1 MQFLNRVF
9 HLDEANTTVKRE
21 LIAALTTFVSLSYIL
36 FVNPNILHAA
46 GIPAGAA
53 FTVTALAT
61 TIGCFIMGLV
71 ANYPIALAPTLGSG
85 AFFAYNVCIGMKI
98 SWQTALASVLVASIL
113 FVLITALHLRELV
126 VDAIPQ
132 DLKYAISAGI
142 GLFIAFI
149 GLQNGK
155 LIVNSDSSLVTLGKF
170 SSPAVWITLF
180 GLVLTVVL
188 MAMNVP
194 GSIFIGMIVTAIFGI
209 CIGQIPLPHSIIST
223 PPSIAPT
230 FGQAVFHLKDINT
243 PQLFMVVLTFLLVT
257 FFDTAGTLIGM
268 TQQAGMVDKDGKIP
282 GIGRAFAADSTAMIE
297 GAILG
302 TAPLGTSVESSAGIA
317 MGGRT
322 GLTAI
327 FVGIFFLIS
336 MIFSPLLAVIP
347 TTVTAP
353 ALIIVGVLMASSL
366 KHINWEKFEIAFP
379 AFLTVVGMPLT
390 YSISDGLALGMIAYP
405 ITMVA
410 SKRYKEV
417 SATMYVL
424 FFIFVIFFLVT
435 NLQYYLKLKNK
446 KTHSVFTE
454 IPSEFFL

>member
-1 MQFLNRVF
+1 MELLNKVF
-9 HLDEANTTVKRE
+9 HLQDAHTTVKRE

-53 FTVTALAT
+53 FTVTAIAT
-61 TIGCFIMGLV
+61 AIGCFIMALV
-71 ANYPIALAPTLGSG
+71 ANYPIALAPTLGSA
-85 AFFAYNVCIGMKI
+85 AFFAYNVCGNMHIN
-98 SWQTALASVLVASIL
+98 WQTALAAVLVASIL

-155 LIVNSDSSLVTLGKF
+155 LIVDSSSSLVTLGKF

-180 GLVLTVVL
+180 GLILTVIL
-188 MAMNVP
+188 MSMNVP
-194 GSIFIGMIVTAIFGI
+194 GSIFIGMIITAIFGI
-209 CIGQIPLPHSIIST
+209 CIGQIPLPISFIST

-230 FGQAVFHLKDINT
+230 FGQAIFHLSDINT
-243 PQLFMVVLTFLLVT
+243 PQLFIVVLTFLLVT

-268 TQQAGMVDKDGKIP
+268 TEQAGLVDKNGKIP
-282 GIGRAFAADSTAMIE
+282 RIGRAFAADSTAMIE

-317 MGGRT
+317 MGGKT
-322 GLTAI
+322 GLTAMFI
-327 FVGIFFLIS
+327 GIFFLIS

-353 ALIIVGVLMASSL
+353 ALIIVGVLMASNL
-366 KHINWEKFEIAFP
+366 KKIDWEKFEIAFP
-379 AFLTVVGMPLT
+379 SFLIVVGMPLT

-405 ITMVA
+405 ITMIA
-410 SKRYKEV
+410 TKRYKDV
-417 SATMYVL
+417 SIMMYVL
-424 FFIFVIFFLVT
+424 FFIFIGFFLIT
-435 NLQYYLKLKNK
+435 NL
-446 KTHSVFTE
+446 
-454 IPSEFFL
+454 

>member
-1 MQFLNRVF
+1 MTTLDKVF
-9 HLDEANTTVKRE
+9 HLNDAHTTVKRE

-46 GIPAGAA
+46 GIDKGVA
-53 FTVTALAT
+53 FTVTAVSIA
-61 TIGCFIMGLV
+61 IGCFIMGLV
-71 ANYPIALAPTLGSG
+71 ANYPIALAPTLGSA
-85 AFFAYNVCIGMKI
+85 AFFAYNVCGGMHI
-98 SWQTALASVLVASIL
+98 NWQTALAAVLVASVL
-113 FVLITALHLRELV
+113 FILITILKLREKV

-155 LIVNSDSSLVTLGKF
+155 LIVNSDSNLVTLGKF
-170 SSPAVWITLF
+170 NSPAVWITLF
-180 GLVLTVVL
+180 GLTLTVIL

-194 GSIFIGMIVTAIFGI
+194 GSIFIGMVVTAIFGI
-209 CIGQIPLPHSIIST
+209 VIGQVAVPKAIVSAA
-223 PPSIAPT
+223 PSIAPT

-268 TQQAGMVDKDGKIP
+268 TEQAGMVDKNGKIP
-282 GIGRAFAADSTAMIE
+282 RIGKAFVSDSLAMVE
-297 GAILG
+297 GAVLG

-322 GLTAI
+322 GLTAV

-353 ALIIVGVLMASSL
+353 ALIIVGVLMAGNL
-366 KHINWEKFEIAFP
+366 KKINWDKFEIAFP
-379 AFLTVVGMPLT
+379 AFLTVIGMPLT

-405 ITMVA
+405 ITMLA
-410 SKRYKEV
+410 SKQAKKV
-417 SATMYVL
+417 SPMMYAL
-424 FFIFVIFFLVT
+424 FIVFVIFFLVT
-435 NLQYYLKLKNK
+435 NM
-446 KTHSVFTE
+446 
-454 IPSEFFL
+454 

>member
-1 MQFLNRVF
+1 MELLNKVF
-9 HLDEANTTVKRE
+9 HLQDAHTTVKRE

-53 FTVTALAT
+53 FTVTAIAT
-61 TIGCFIMGLV
+61 AIGCFIMALV
-71 ANYPIALAPTLGSG
+71 ANYPIALAPTLGSA
-85 AFFAYNVCIGMKI
+85 AFFAYNVCGNMHIN
-98 SWQTALASVLVASIL
+98 WQTALAAVLVASIL

-155 LIVNSDSSLVTLGKF
+155 LIVDSSSSLVTLGKF

-180 GLVLTVVL
+180 GLILTVIL
-188 MAMNVP
+188 MSMNVP
-194 GSIFIGMIVTAIFGI
+194 GSIFIGMIITAIFGI
-209 CIGQIPLPHSIIST
+209 CIGQIPLPTSFIST

-230 FGQAVFHLKDINT
+230 FGQAIFHLSDINT
-243 PQLFMVVLTFLLVT
+243 PQLFIVVLTFLLVT

-268 TQQAGMVDKDGKIP
+268 TEQAGLVDKNGKIP
-282 GIGRAFAADSTAMIE
+282 RIGRAFAADSTAMIE

-317 MGGRT
+317 MGGKT
-322 GLTAI
+322 GLTAMFI
-327 FVGIFFLIS
+327 GIFFLIS

-353 ALIIVGVLMASSL
+353 ALIIVGVLIASNL
-366 KHINWEKFEIAFP
+366 KKIDWEKFEIAFP
-379 AFLTVVGMPLT
+379 SFLIVVGMPLT

-405 ITMVA
+405 ITMIA
-410 SKRYKEV
+410 TKRYKDV
-417 SATMYVL
+417 SIMMYVL
-424 FFIFVIFFLVT
+424 FFIFIGFFLIT
-435 NLQYYLKLKNK
+435 NL
-446 KTHSVFTE
+446 
-454 IPSEFFL
+454 

>member
-1 MQFLNRVF
+1 MELLNKVF
-9 HLDEANTTVKRE
+9 HLQDAHTTVKRE

-53 FTVTALAT
+53 FTVTAIAT
-61 TIGCFIMGLV
+61 AIGCFIMALV
-71 ANYPIALAPTLGSG
+71 ANYPIALAPTLGSA
-85 AFFAYNVCIGMKI
+85 AFFAYNVCGNMHIN
-98 SWQTALASVLVASIL
+98 WQTALAAVLVASIL

-155 LIVNSDSSLVTLGKF
+155 LIVDSSSSLVTLGKF

-180 GLVLTVVL
+180 GLILTVIL
-188 MAMNVP
+188 MSMNVP
-194 GSIFIGMIVTAIFGI
+194 GSIFIGMIITAIFGI
-209 CIGQIPLPHSIIST
+209 CIGQISLPTSFIST

-230 FGQAVFHLKDINT
+230 FGQAIFHLSDINT
-243 PQLFMVVLTFLLVT
+243 PQLFIVVLTFLLVT

-268 TQQAGMVDKDGKIP
+268 TEQAGLVDKNGKIP
-282 GIGRAFAADSTAMIE
+282 RIGRAFAADSTAMIE

-317 MGGRT
+317 MGGKT
-322 GLTAI
+322 GLTAMFI
-327 FVGIFFLIS
+327 GIFFLIS

-353 ALIIVGVLMASSL
+353 ALIIVGVLMASNL
-366 KHINWEKFEIAFP
+366 KKIDWEKFEIAFP
-379 AFLTVVGMPLT
+379 SFLIVVGMPLT

-405 ITMVA
+405 ITMIA
-410 SKRYKEV
+410 TKRYKDV
-417 SATMYVL
+417 SIMMYVL
-424 FFIFVIFFLVT
+424 FFIFIGFFLIT
-435 NLQYYLKLKNK
+435 NL
-446 KTHSVFTE
+446 
-454 IPSEFFL
+454 

>member
-1 MQFLNRVF
+1 MDTLNRVF
-9 HLDEANTTVKRE
+9 HLEDAHTTVKRE

-46 GIPAGAA
+46 GIDKGAA
-53 FTVTALAT
+53 FTVTAVAT
-61 TIGCFIMGLV
+61 AVGCFLMGFI
-71 ANYPIALAPTLGSG
+71 ANYPVALAPTLGSA
-85 AFFAYNVCIGMKI
+85 AFFAYNVVIGMHI
-98 SWQTALASVLVASIL
+98 NWQTALAAVLVASFL
-113 FVLITALHLRELV
+113 FILITVLKLREMV
-126 VDAIPQ
+126 VNAIPA
-132 DLKYAISAGI
+132 DMKYAISAGI

-155 LIVNSDSSLVTLGKF
+155 LIVNNSSSLVGLGSF
-170 SSPAVWITLF
+170 NNPQVWITLF
-180 GLVLTVVL
+180 GLVLTIIL
-188 MAMNVP
+188 MAARVP

-209 CIGQIPLPHSIIST
+209 IIGQFPMPHEIISGA
-223 PPSIAPT
+223 PSMAPT
-230 FGQAVFHLKDINT
+230 FGHAAFHIADINT

-268 TQQAGMVDKDGKIP
+268 TQQAGMVDDNGKIP
-282 GIGRAFAADSTAMIE
+282 GLGRAFLSDSLAMVE
-297 GAILG
+297 GALMG

-353 ALIIVGVLMASSL
+353 ALVIVGVLMAGNL
-366 KHINWEKFEIAFP
+366 KYINWDRFEVAVP

-405 ITMVA
+405 ITMIA
-410 SKRYKEV
+410 ARRHKEV
-417 SATMYVL
+417 SPMMYVL
-424 FFIFVIFFLVT
+424 FFIFIIFFLIT
-435 NLQYYLKLKNK
+435 NMK
-446 KTHSVFTE
+446 
-454 IPSEFFL
+454 

>member
-1 MQFLNRVF
+1 MLDKVF
-9 HLDEANTTVKRE
+9 KLKEANTTVSRE
-21 LIAALTTFVSLSYIL
+21 LVAALTTFVSLSYIL

-53 FTVTALAT
+53 FTVTAIAT
-61 TIGCFIMGLV
+61 AVGCFIMSLV

-85 AFFAYNVCIGMKI
+85 AFFAYNVCVGMHIK
-98 SWQTALASVLVASIL
+98 WQTALASVLVASIL

-170 SSPAVWITLF
+170 SSPAVWISLF
-180 GLVLTVVL
+180 GLLITVIL

-194 GSIFIGMIVTAIFGI
+194 GSIFIGMIITAIFGI
-209 CIGQIPLPHSIIST
+209 AIGQIPLPHGFIST

-268 TQQAGMVDKDGKIP
+268 TEQAGLVDANGKIP
-282 GIGRAFAADSTAMIE
+282 RIGRAFAADSTAMIE
-297 GAILG
+297 GAVLG

-317 MGGRT
+317 MGGKT
-322 GLTAI
+322 GLTAMFI
-327 FVGIFFLIS
+327 GIFFLIS

-353 ALIIVGVLMASSL
+353 ALIIVGVLMASNL
-366 KHINWEKFEIAFP
+366 KKIDWDKFEVAFP
-379 AFLTVVGMPLT
+379 AFLIVVGMPLT

-405 ITMVA
+405 ITMLA
-410 SKRYKEV
+410 TKRYKEV
-417 SATMYVL
+417 SVMMYIL
-424 FFIFVIFFLVT
+424 FFIFIGFFLIT
-435 NLQYYLKLKNK
+435 NL
-446 KTHSVFTE
+446 
-454 IPSEFFL
+454 

>member
-1 MQFLNRVF
+1 MLDKVF
-9 HLDEANTTVKRE
+9 KLKEANTTVSRE
-21 LIAALTTFVSLSYIL
+21 LVAALTTFVSLSYIL

-53 FTVTALAT
+53 FTVTAIAT
-61 TIGCFIMGLV
+61 AVGCFIMGLV

-85 AFFAYNVCIGMKI
+85 AFFAYNVCVGMHIK
-98 SWQTALASVLVASIL
+98 WQTALASVLVASIL

-170 SSPAVWITLF
+170 SSPAVWISLF
-180 GLVLTVVL
+180 GLLITVIL

-194 GSIFIGMIVTAIFGI
+194 GSIFIGMIITAIFGI
-209 CIGQIPLPHSIIST
+209 AIGQIPLPHGFIST

-230 FGQAVFHLKDINT
+230 FGQAVLHLKDINT

-268 TQQAGMVDKDGKIP
+268 TEQAGLVDANGKIP
-282 GIGRAFAADSTAMIE
+282 RIGRAFAADSTAMIE
-297 GAILG
+297 GAVLG

-317 MGGRT
+317 MGGKT
-322 GLTAI
+322 GLTAMFI
-327 FVGIFFLIS
+327 GIFFLIS

-353 ALIIVGVLMASSL
+353 ALIIVGVLMASNL
-366 KHINWEKFEIAFP
+366 KKIDWDKFEVAFP
-379 AFLTVVGMPLT
+379 AFLIVVGMPLT

-405 ITMVA
+405 ITMLA
-410 SKRYKEV
+410 TKRYKEV
-417 SATMYVL
+417 SVMMYIL
-424 FFIFVIFFLVT
+424 FFIFIGFFLIT
-435 NLQYYLKLKNK
+435 NL
-446 KTHSVFTE
+446 
-454 IPSEFFL
+454 

>member
-1 MQFLNRVF
+1 MTLGKLCLFSFCFYFGGAMDFLNKVF
-9 HLDEANTTVKRE
+9 HLEEAYTNVKRE

-53 FTVTALAT
+53 FTVTAIAT
-61 TIGCFIMGLV
+61 AIGCFIMALV
-71 ANYPIALAPTLGSG
+71 ANYPIALAPTLGSA
-85 AFFAYNVCIGMKI
+85 AFFAYNVCGNMHIN
-98 SWQTALASVLVASIL
+98 WQTALAAVLVASIL

-155 LIVNSDSSLVTLGKF
+155 LIVDSSSSLVTLGKF

-180 GLVLTVVL
+180 GLILTVIL
-188 MAMNVP
+188 MSMNVP
-194 GSIFIGMIVTAIFGI
+194 GSIFIGMIITAIFGI
-209 CIGQIPLPHSIIST
+209 CIGQIPLPTSFIST

-230 FGQAVFHLKDINT
+230 FGQAIFHLSDINT
-243 PQLFMVVLTFLLVT
+243 PQLFIVVLTFLLVT

-268 TQQAGMVDKDGKIP
+268 TEQAGLVDKNGKIP
-282 GIGRAFAADSTAMIE
+282 RIGRAFAADSTAMIE

-317 MGGRT
+317 MGGKT
-322 GLTAI
+322 GLTAMFI
-327 FVGIFFLIS
+327 GIFFLIS

-353 ALIIVGVLMASSL
+353 ALIIVGVLMASNL
-366 KHINWEKFEIAFP
+366 KKIDWEKFEIAFP
-379 AFLTVVGMPLT
+379 SFLIVVGMPLT

-405 ITMVA
+405 ITMIA
-410 SKRYKEV
+410 TKRYKDV
-417 SATMYVL
+417 SIMMYVL
-424 FFIFVIFFLVT
+424 FFIFIGFFLIT
-435 NLQYYLKLKNK
+435 NL
-446 KTHSVFTE
+446 
-454 IPSEFFL
+454 

>member
-1 MQFLNRVF
+1 MQTLEKVF
-9 HLDEANTTVKRE
+9 HLQDAHTTVKRE

-36 FVNPNILHAA
+36 FVNPNLLHAA

-53 FTVTALAT
+53 FTVTAIAT
-61 TIGCFIMGLV
+61 AIGCFIMGLV

-85 AFFAYNVCIGMKI
+85 AFFAYNVCVGMHI
-98 SWQTALASVLVASIL
+98 NWQTALAAVLVASIL

-126 VDAIPQ
+126 VDAIPH

-170 SSPAVWITLF
+170 STPAVWITLF
-180 GLVLTVVL
+180 GLVLTVIL
-188 MAMNVP
+188 MAMRVP
-194 GSIFIGMIVTAIFGI
+194 GSIFVGMVITAIFGI

-223 PPSIAPT
+223 PPAISST
-230 FGQAVFHLKDINT
+230 FGQAVFHLSDIRT

-268 TQQAGMVDKDGKIP
+268 TQQAGLVDQDGKIP
-282 GIGRAFAADSTAMIE
+282 RIGKAFAADSTAMIE

-317 MGGRT
+317 MGGKT

-327 FVGIFFLIS
+327 FIGIFFLIS
-336 MIFSPLLAVIP
+336 MIFSPLLAVLP

-353 ALIIVGVLMASSL
+353 ALIIVGVLMASNL
-366 KHINWEKFEIAFP
+366 KEIHWEKFEVAFP
-379 AFLTVVGMPLT
+379 AFLIVVGMPLT

-405 ITMVA
+405 ITMIA

-417 SATMYVL
+417 SVMMYIL
-424 FFIFVIFFLVT
+424 FFIFIAFFLIT
-435 NLQYYLKLKNK
+435 NL
-446 KTHSVFTE
+446 
-454 IPSEFFL
+454 

>member
-1 MQFLNRVF
+1 MELLNKVF
-9 HLDEANTTVKRE
+9 HLQDAHTTVKRE

-53 FTVTALAT
+53 FTVTAIAT
-61 TIGCFIMGLV
+61 AIGCFIMALV
-71 ANYPIALAPTLGSG
+71 ANYPIALAPTLGSA
-85 AFFAYNVCIGMKI
+85 AFFAYNVCGNMHIN
-98 SWQTALASVLVASIL
+98 WQTALAAVLVASIL

-155 LIVNSDSSLVTLGKF
+155 LIVDSSSSLVTLGKF

-180 GLVLTVVL
+180 GLILTVIL
-188 MAMNVP
+188 MSMNVP
-194 GSIFIGMIVTAIFGI
+194 GSIFIGMIITAIFGI
-209 CIGQIPLPHSIIST
+209 CIGQIPLPTSFIST

-230 FGQAVFHLKDINT
+230 FGQAIFHLSDINT
-243 PQLFMVVLTFLLVT
+243 PQLFIVVLTFLLVT

-268 TQQAGMVDKDGKIP
+268 TEQAGLVDKNGKIP
-282 GIGRAFAADSTAMIE
+282 RIGRAFAADSTAMIE

-317 MGGRT
+317 MGGKT
-322 GLTAI
+322 GLTAMFI
-327 FVGIFFLIS
+327 GIFFLIS

-353 ALIIVGVLMASSL
+353 ALIIVGVLMASNL
-366 KHINWEKFEIAFP
+366 KKIDWEKFEIAFP
-379 AFLTVVGMPLT
+379 SFLIVVGMPLT

-405 ITMVA
+405 ITMIA
-410 SKRYKEV
+410 TKRYKDV
-417 SATMYVL
+417 SIMMYVL
-424 FFIFVIFFLVT
+424 FFIFIGFFLIT
-435 NLQYYLKLKNK
+435 NL
-446 KTHSVFTE
+446 
-454 IPSEFFL
+454 

>member
-1 MQFLNRVF
+1 MELLNKVF
-9 HLDEANTTVKRE
+9 HLQDAHTTVKRE

-53 FTVTALAT
+53 FTVTAIAT
-61 TIGCFIMGLV
+61 AIGCFIMALV
-71 ANYPIALAPTLGSG
+71 ANYPIALAPTLGSA
-85 AFFAYNVCIGMKI
+85 AFFAYNVCGNMHIN
-98 SWQTALASVLVASIL
+98 WQTALAAVLVASIL

-155 LIVNSDSSLVTLGKF
+155 LIVDSSSSLVTLGKF

-180 GLVLTVVL
+180 GLILTVIL
-188 MAMNVP
+188 MSMNVP
-194 GSIFIGMIVTAIFGI
+194 GSIFIGMIITAIFGI
-209 CIGQIPLPHSIIST
+209 CIGQIPLPTSFIST

-230 FGQAVFHLKDINT
+230 FGQAIFHLSDINT
-243 PQLFMVVLTFLLVT
+243 PQLFIVVLTFLLVT

-268 TQQAGMVDKDGKIP
+268 TEQAGLVDKNGKIP
-282 GIGRAFAADSTAMIE
+282 RIGRAFAADSTAMIE

-317 MGGRT
+317 MDGKT
-322 GLTAI
+322 GLTAMFI
-327 FVGIFFLIS
+327 GIFFLIS

-353 ALIIVGVLMASSL
+353 ALIIVGVLMASNL
-366 KHINWEKFEIAFP
+366 KKIDWEKFEIAFP
-379 AFLTVVGMPLT
+379 SFLIVVGMPLT

-405 ITMVA
+405 ITMIA
-410 SKRYKEV
+410 TKRYKDV
-417 SATMYVL
+417 SIMMYVL
-424 FFIFVIFFLVT
+424 FFIFIGFFLIT
-435 NLQYYLKLKNK
+435 NL
-446 KTHSVFTE
+446 
-454 IPSEFFL
+454 

>member
-1 MQFLNRVF
+1 MNDGLFLFFGGSMDFLNRVF

-53 FTVTALAT
+53 FTVTAIAT
-61 TIGCFIMGLV
+61 AIGCFIMGLV

-85 AFFAYNVCIGMKI
+85 AFFAYNVCVGMKI
-98 SWQTALASVLVASIL
+98 SWQTALAGVLVASIL

-155 LIVNSDSSLVTLGKF
+155 LIVNSSSSLVTLGKF

-180 GLVLTVVL
+180 GLILTVVL
-188 MAMNVP
+188 MAMGVP

-209 CIGQIPLPHSIIST
+209 CIGEIPLPHSFIST

-230 FGQAVFHLKDINT
+230 FGQAVFHITDINT

-282 GIGRAFAADSTAMIE
+282 RIGRAFAADSTAMIE
-297 GAILG
+297 GAVLG

-327 FVGIFFLIS
+327 FVGILFLIS

-353 ALIIVGVLMASSL
+353 ALIIVGVLMASNL
-366 KHINWEKFEIAFP
+366 KRIDWEKFEIAFP

-405 ITMVA
+405 ITMIA

-417 SATMYVL
+417 SVTMYVL
-424 FFIFVIFFLVT
+424 FIIFVIFFLVT
-435 NLQYYLKLKNK
+435 NL
-446 KTHSVFTE
+446 
-454 IPSEFFL
+454 

>member
-1 MQFLNRVF
+1 MDTLNRVF
-9 HLDEANTTVKRE
+9 HLEDAHTTVKRE

-46 GIPAGAA
+46 GIDKGAA
-53 FTVTALAT
+53 FTVTAVAT
-61 TIGCFIMGLV
+61 AVGCFLMGFI
-71 ANYPIALAPTLGSG
+71 ANYPVALAPTLGSA
-85 AFFAYNVCIGMKI
+85 AFFAYNVVIGMHI
-98 SWQTALASVLVASIL
+98 NWQTALAAVLVASFL
-113 FVLITALHLRELV
+113 FILITVLKLREMV
-126 VDAIPQ
+126 VNAIPA
-132 DLKYAISAGI
+132 DMKYAISAGI

-155 LIVNSDSSLVTLGKF
+155 LIVNNSSSLVGLGSF
-170 SSPAVWITLF
+170 NNPQVWITLF
-180 GLVLTVVL
+180 GLVLTIIL
-188 MAMNVP
+188 MAARVP

-209 CIGQIPLPHSIIST
+209 IIGQIPMPHGIISGA
-223 PPSIAPT
+223 PSMAPT
-230 FGQAVFHLKDINT
+230 FGHAAFHIADINT

-268 TQQAGMVDKDGKIP
+268 TQQAGMVDENGKIP
-282 GIGRAFAADSTAMIE
+282 GIGRAFLSDSLAMVE
-297 GAILG
+297 GALMG

-353 ALIIVGVLMASSL
+353 ALVIVGVLMAGNL
-366 KHINWEKFEIAFP
+366 KFINWDHFEVALP

-405 ITMVA
+405 ITMIA
-410 SKRYKEV
+410 ARRHKEV
-417 SATMYVL
+417 SPMMYVL
-424 FFIFVIFFLVT
+424 FFIFIIFFLIT
-435 NLQYYLKLKNK
+435 NMK
-446 KTHSVFTE
+446 
-454 IPSEFFL
+454 

>member
-1 MQFLNRVF
+1 MELLNKVF
-9 HLDEANTTVKRE
+9 HLQDAHTTVKRE

-53 FTVTALAT
+53 FTVTAIAT
-61 TIGCFIMGLV
+61 AIGCFIMALV
-71 ANYPIALAPTLGSG
+71 ANYPIALAPTLGSA
-85 AFFAYNVCIGMKI
+85 AFFAYNVCGNMHIN
-98 SWQTALASVLVASIL
+98 WQTALAAVLVASIL

-126 VDAIPQ
+126 VDAIPR

-155 LIVNSDSSLVTLGKF
+155 LIVDSSSSLVTLGKF

-180 GLVLTVVL
+180 GLILTVIL
-188 MAMNVP
+188 MSMNVP
-194 GSIFIGMIVTAIFGI
+194 GSIFIGMIITAIFGI
-209 CIGQIPLPHSIIST
+209 CIGQIPLPTSFIST

-230 FGQAVFHLKDINT
+230 FGQAIFHLSDINT
-243 PQLFMVVLTFLLVT
+243 PQLFIVVLTFLLVT

-268 TQQAGMVDKDGKIP
+268 TEQAGLVDKNGKIP
-282 GIGRAFAADSTAMIE
+282 RIGRAFAADSTAMIE

-317 MGGRT
+317 MGGKT
-322 GLTAI
+322 GLTAMFI
-327 FVGIFFLIS
+327 GIFFLIS

-353 ALIIVGVLMASSL
+353 ALIIVGVLMASNL
-366 KHINWEKFEIAFP
+366 KKIDWEKFEIAFP
-379 AFLTVVGMPLT
+379 SFLIVVGMPLT

-405 ITMVA
+405 ITMIA
-410 SKRYKEV
+410 TKRYKDV
-417 SATMYVL
+417 SIMMYVL
-424 FFIFVIFFLVT
+424 FFIFIGFFLIT
-435 NLQYYLKLKNK
+435 NL
-446 KTHSVFTE
+446 
-454 IPSEFFL
+454 

>member
-1 MQFLNRVF
+1 MESLNQVF
-9 HLDEANTTVKRE
+9 HLQDAHTTVKRE

-53 FTVTALAT
+53 FTVTAIAT
-61 TIGCFIMGLV
+61 AIGCFIMALV
-71 ANYPIALAPTLGSG
+71 ANYPIALAPTLGSA
-85 AFFAYNVCIGMKI
+85 AFFAYNVCGNMHIN
-98 SWQTALASVLVASIL
+98 WQTALAAVLVASIL

-155 LIVNSDSSLVTLGKF
+155 LIVDSSSSLVTLGKF

-180 GLVLTVVL
+180 GLILTVIL
-188 MAMNVP
+188 MSMNVP
-194 GSIFIGMIVTAIFGI
+194 GSIFIGMIITAIFGI
-209 CIGQIPLPHSIIST
+209 CIGQIPLPTSFIST

-230 FGQAVFHLKDINT
+230 FGQAIFHLSDINT
-243 PQLFMVVLTFLLVT
+243 PQLFIVVLTFLLVT

-268 TQQAGMVDKDGKIP
+268 TEQAGLVDKNGKIP
-282 GIGRAFAADSTAMIE
+282 RIGRAFAADSTAMIE

-317 MGGRT
+317 MGGKT
-322 GLTAI
+322 GLTAMFI
-327 FVGIFFLIS
+327 GIFFLIS

-353 ALIIVGVLMASSL
+353 ALIIVGVLMASNL
-366 KHINWEKFEIAFP
+366 KKIDWEKFEIAFP
-379 AFLTVVGMPLT
+379 SFLIVVGMPLT

-405 ITMVA
+405 ITMIA
-410 SKRYKEV
+410 TKRYKDV
-417 SATMYVL
+417 SIMMYVL
-424 FFIFVIFFLVT
+424 FFIFIGFFLIT
-435 NLQYYLKLKNK
+435 NL
-446 KTHSVFTE
+446 
-454 IPSEFFL
+454 